1 MARGRNGTEVSS
13 RNAAARR
20 MQAVPYF
27 AAKMPEPM
35 IAKLFKV
42 SESAVRKWAQH
53 PDVRAA
59 LGEVSA
65 AVVDATKASASAIAE
80 KALLTLHHLI
90 DKAEDERVR
99 LEAAKTALDRFGY
112 PATSRTENEN
122 KNLNIGAIV
131 GFPTEE
137 MREQAAKG
145 VLPGTAS
152 EVDDE

>member
-1 MARGRNGTEVSS
+1 MARARNGTEVSS

-112 PATSRTENEN
+112 PATSRSEGTQEVRTLSATVAFASHEAM
-122 KNLNIGAIV
+122 IA
-131 GFPTEE
+131 
-137 MREQAAKG
+137 AAKG
-145 VLPGTAS
+145 
-152 EVDDE
+152 ERKE